1 MAAKGVATE
10 QNKQAEDPVFPAS
23 GARVRRGMERVGK
36 ESWWLEFVD
45 GDRTK
50 QIADGEGAHHR
61 STIGDDA

>member
-1 MAAKGVATE
+1 M
-10 QNKQAEDPVFPAS
+10 NKTGKKRVLSPPHPVL
-23 GARVRRGMERVGK
+23 RQRGLEKVG
-36 ESWWLEFVD
+36 EEVWGLEFVD